1 MPRASLIP
9 AILFAAA
16 ILTAAGKK
24 SSNLTLHNL
33 SGKKVQ
39 LSNYRGKIV
48 VLNFWA
54 TWCGPCREEM
64 PMMVEAEKSWAAKG
78 IAFIAVSLDDNKT
91 KNNVPAFLAQYHV
104 GFPVWIGAS
113 TDDLDRLHL
122 GQAAPDTAFLDENG
136 VIVAR
141 VLGEIRRGELDQ
153 RLAWLTSDR
162 TSPPPPA
169 LIKHL

>member
-1 MPRASLIP
+1 
-9 AILFAAA
+9 
-16 ILTAAGKK
+16 
-24 SSNLTLHNL
+24 
-33 SGKKVQ
+33 
-39 LSNYRGKIV
+39 
-48 VLNFWA
+48 
-54 TWCGPCREEM
+54 
-64 PMMVEAEKSWAAKG
+64 MMVEAEKTWSAKG
-78 IAFIAVSLDDNKT
+78 IVFIAVSLDDNKT
-91 KNNVPAFLAQYHV
+91 FLAQYHV
-104 GFPVWIGAS
+104 GFPVWTGAS

-122 GQAAPDTAFLDENG
+122 GQAAPDTAFLEENG